1 MLQFLRGS
9 STDMQ
14 SLFFQ
19 ITFPFQNE
27 TEQIFYHLFYT
38 SEWDK

>member
-1 MLQFLRGS
+1 MLQFLEGS

-14 SLFFQ
+14 NLFFQ

-27 TEQIFYHLFYT
+27 TKQILYHLFYT
-38 SEWDK
+38 SERDK

>member
-1 MLQFLRGS
+1 MLQFLEGS

-14 SLFFQ
+14 NLFFQ

-27 TEQIFYHLFYT
+27 TKQIFMSLILHFRMG
-38 SEWDK
+38 